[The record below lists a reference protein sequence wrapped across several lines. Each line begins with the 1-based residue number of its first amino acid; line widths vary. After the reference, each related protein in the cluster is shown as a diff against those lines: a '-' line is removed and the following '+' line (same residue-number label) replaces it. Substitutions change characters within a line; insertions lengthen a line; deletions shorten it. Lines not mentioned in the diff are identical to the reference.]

1 MRMFISSF
9 YNTLINNEEAIPVST
24 MLEIEKLKN
33 KGILFSVCT
42 NRLKDDVL
50 YYNHD
55 YPFIDYIIKHIF
67 LVISTLIIQI

>member
-42 NRLKDDVL
+42 NRLNDDVL

-55 YPFIDYIIKHIF
+55 YQFYYLHLK
-67 LVISTLIIQI
+67 